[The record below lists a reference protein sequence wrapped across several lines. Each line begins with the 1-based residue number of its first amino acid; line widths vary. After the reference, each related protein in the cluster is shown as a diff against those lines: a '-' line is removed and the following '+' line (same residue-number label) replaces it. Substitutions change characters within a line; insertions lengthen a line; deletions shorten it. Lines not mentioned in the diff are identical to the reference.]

1 MQFSLS
7 PASPRPTWTVNVG
20 GSFLLATF
28 SIKRNGK
35 RRREDVISNGRN
47 SAAIIKT
54 PINSRWGIGRRG
66 NVNGIGPSSFRFSF
80 VHYADYLIPSLPSSP
95 TADLAPIVCR
105 AGHNG
110 ANGKF
115 SRLPPIPTF
124 LCNFVQELSVV
135 MMSGLVIF
143 TGKNVFKYSTDISQD
158 MPHLNWKHG
167 GNYTIR
173 VLLSFRIDISI
184 GRRDMSVQTIMIYR
198 PTIFQSLETRT
209 FCRDR
214 VCRLG

>member
-124 LCNFVQELSVV
+124 LCNFVQGLSVV

-143 TGKNVFKYSTDISQD
+143 TGKNVFKYSIY
-158 MPHLNWKHG
+158 HK
-167 GNYTIR
+167 IC
-173 VLLSFRIDISI
+173 RI
-184 GRRDMSVQTIMIYR
+184 
-198 PTIFQSLETRT
+198 
-209 FCRDR
+209 
-214 VCRLG
+214 